1 MLEVFKKRKR
11 GHYNVGPLTNDERF
25 EIVQR
30 VPSLSAK
37 SLDRKQV
44 QLLLSNPATTNPL
57 FLLVALE
64 ELRGFGSFE
73 ELNDRIQAFPRDG
86 DTVTELFVQVL
97 ERLEIEFGEE
107 LVRSL
112 FQLLASARRG
122 LSEPEL
128 QALIGA
134 DEPVGEPVSRAVS
147 GKGLSAA
154 TR

>member
-1 MLEVFKKRKR
+1 M
-11 GHYNVGPLTNDERF
+11 
-25 EIVQR
+25 QQ

-37 SLDRKQV
+37 SLDGKQI

-73 ELNDRIQAFPRDG
+73 ELNDRIQAFPRTG
-86 DTVTELFVQVL
+86 DTVTELFEQVL
-97 ERLEIEFGEE
+97 ERLEIEFGED

-122 LSEPEL
+122 LSEPEQSTSSPPSRVWQMISPSGGL
-128 QALIGA
+128 S
-134 DEPVGEPVSRAVS
+134 PVGSGKSPVSGLLSRFWC
-147 GKGLSAA
+147 GLSAW
-154 TR
+154 